1 MWNGGKKMR
10 LLLGCAAAV
19 ALGVSVGSLQVM
31 RAADRRSDE
40 RLMDLLRGAS
50 GVPVSTFDP
59 ATVADL
65 PSPAR
70 RYFLFAIRPG
80 TPLKPVAELEMTGE
94 LSLGSKD
101 KPNAL
106 PMAGRQVL
114 RLDGFVWRVK
124 AGNRALWF
132 SGADGYAQGRG
143 WTRFWLYDA
152 VPIVRA
158 GGGDD
163 YARSA
168 AGRAVAESLFWAPAA
183 LLPSPRVRWEAV
195 DADTARA
202 VVTLDG
208 HEHRVELTVD
218 DDGRPRSVR
227 LMRWSRENPE
237 KTWRL
242 QPFGGTI
249 GAITEVDGYRVAQ
262 AVDGGNGFGT
272 ADYFPFYKARV
283 TRIRLHP
290 G

>member
-1 MWNGGKKMR
+1 MLVLVG
-10 LLLGCAAAV
+10 AAAAI
-19 ALGVSVGSLQVM
+19 ALAATAVSLQVM
-31 RAADRRSDE
+31 RAGDRRSDE
-40 RLMDLLRGAS
+40 RLTDLLRRSSATS
-50 GVPVSTFDP
+50 LPTFDP

-65 PSPAR
+65 PPPAR

-80 TPLKPVAELEMTGE
+80 TPLKPVADLEMTGE
-94 LSLGSKD
+94 LSLGTKE
-101 KPNAL
+101 KPNYL
-106 PMAGRQVL
+106 PMTGRQVL
-114 RLDGFVWRVK
+114 RLDGFVWRVR
-124 AGNRALWF
+124 AGGPAMWF
-132 SGADGYAQGRG
+132 SGADGYAQGEG

-152 VPIVRA
+152 FPIVRA

-163 YARSA
+163 FTRSA

-183 LLPSPRVRWEAV
+183 LLPSARVRWEAV

-272 ADYFPFYKARV
+272 PDYFPFYRARV